1 MAISKT
7 MVSGSM
13 TMFAFKAAV
22 GKRYVWVMK

>member
-13 TMFAFKAAV
+13 TMLLLKLLSEKICM
-22 GKRYVWVMK
+22 GMK